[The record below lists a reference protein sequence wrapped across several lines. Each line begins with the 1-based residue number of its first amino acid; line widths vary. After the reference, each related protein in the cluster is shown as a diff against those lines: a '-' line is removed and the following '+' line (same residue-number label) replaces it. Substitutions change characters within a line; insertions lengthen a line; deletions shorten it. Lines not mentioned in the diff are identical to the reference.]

1 MVMLGIYGAKG
12 GSSNAH
18 TPVEQ
23 DDSAQSIAR
32 CRMLLALGEGE
43 FAGGLDA
50 TRIFL
55 DGTPLGNGD
64 GTFNFANVAWDFR
77 PGTQTQTPIPGF
89 PSVSSETQVNVEL
102 FKSTPYVRSLTNT
115 QIDAIVVR
123 VGIPQLQY
131 QTDEGDIVGASVS
144 YQIQIATDGGSYE
157 TMLDKT
163 VSEKLSSLYE
173 LSHRIN
179 LPRAST
185 GWRLRVVRL
194 TDDNTS
200 QRLLNRTQIQAV
212 TEVIDANLRY
222 PHTALLYVSF
232 DAKTF
237 NNIPK
242 ISCKVKGR
250 IIRVPS
256 NYDPINRTYSGT
268 WDGVFKWA
276 WSNNPA
282 WVWFDV
288 LTEPRFGLGRR
299 VTPAMLDKWELYR
312 ISQRCDQLVPD
323 GNGGTGTEPRFLFDC
338 YIQSQAEAWTVIK
351 DISAGFNGL
360 TFWGNNMFQ
369 TVADMPVDEKSV
381 QIVTRASIVGKPV
394 YTSGSAKDRISS
406 ALVNF
411 SDATNHYQD
420 KTAGVMLP
428 NFLQQSGFKQGSFS
442 AIGCVRESE
451 AQRRGSYII
460 YSNQLDRQTSFTVG
474 LEGYVYLPGTV
485 VYLADERVSG
495 RVYGGRVVEYNS
507 SIRAIKTDRE
517 TSATVGD
524 VMFVRTAGGITERRT
539 VMQVNGDQI
548 IVNTPFSAPIEPNA
562 VFVIDAGQLKL
573 QQIRVVDLKFDD
585 SNNTY
590 TITGLEYN
598 ASKYDAVDYNAI
610 LDKPPI
616 SLVPTGV
623 VSQPRNVLVT
633 SFDSVIQGQRVA
645 SMISTWDVPLDKDG
659 NPQSDI
665 IGYDV
670 QWKRDDNSW
679 VNIPRTGLRSA
690 QVDGVYAGGYIVR
703 VRAIGSMGA
712 SSLWV
717 SSALTQLTGKQGA
730 VPAPLAFSATQ
741 DQVLAIALSWS
752 FGQDTGD
759 SAYTE
764 IQYSTDNSA
773 ENMQTLTMVPYP
785 QHNYLQ
791 SGLKNGVTFFYR
803 ARLVDRLGN
812 ISAWTPV
819 VKGQASFDAATILD
833 VIDAGIKDSE
843 AFKAVSQQIDTNIEA
858 SLINAITADSDIS
871 RMFRES
877 GANRAEIVQ
886 VKNTITTNEKATA
899 ERITLLSAKVDTN
912 TSNIVENQAVN
923 STKFDAF
930 AQQLNQV
937 QVSVADNTA
946 AIATKATTQFD
957 SAGNGN
963 ATFSV
968 NAGVT
973 YNGSYYGAGMAIGV
987 QTVGGVTKS
996 NILFNADTFAV
1007 YNGTS
1012 DNSALPFAIQGGQTI
1027 IRDSFIGDGTIG
1039 NAKIG
1044 AYIQSTNWVSGV
1056 SGWRIDKNGN
1066 AEFSNGT
1073 FRGTVYA
1080 TDGYFKGRIEAYDG
1094 YFYGEVKAAKI
1105 IGDMLDTVM
1114 GVSFNN
1120 TTSLSSG
1127 STFDYTLCNVQ
1138 LQEYPLK
1145 LVISG
1150 VLKVGLSAGRDGS
1163 VPPGTGS
1170 YTQLFMDTELI
1181 QQWGG
1186 ENQTS
1191 TNAYVNLSNNTLTIP
1206 PGQGTRRLW
1215 FRTVNKTNGLANG
1228 TGIIS
1233 TGYVDLWI
1241 MKNSHSIWI

>member
-1 MVMLGIYGAKG
+1 MSILDVYGAKG

-55 DGTPLGNGD
+55 DGTPLGNDD

-102 FKSTPYVRSLTNT
+102 FKATPYVRNLTNT
-115 QIDAIVVR
+115 QIDAVVVR

-131 QTDEGDIVGASVS
+131 QTDDGDIVGTSVS
-144 YQIQIATDGGSYE
+144 YQIQVATDGGSYE

-194 TDDNTS
+194 TDDTTS

-232 DAKTF
+232 DAKSF

-242 ISCKVKGR
+242 ISCKIKGR

-256 NYDPINRTYSGT
+256 NYDPINRTYNGT

-312 ISQRCDQLVPD
+312 IAQRCDQLVPD

-338 YIQSQAEAWTVIK
+338 YIQSQAEAWSVIK

-474 LEGYVYLPGTV
+474 LEGYAYLPGTV

-507 SIRAIKTDRE
+507 SIRAVKTDRE
-517 TSATVGD
+517 TSAAVGD
-524 VMFVRTAGGITERRT
+524 ILFVRTIGGITERRT
-539 VMQVNGDQI
+539 ITQVNGDQI
-548 IVNTPFSAPIEPNA
+548 IVNTPFGAPIEPNA

-573 QQIRVVDLKFDD
+573 QQMRVVDLKFND
-585 SNNTY
+585 SENTY

-598 ASKYDAVDYNAI
+598 AAKYDAVDYNAI

-616 SLVPTGV
+616 SLIPTGI
-623 VSQPRNVLVT
+623 VSQPRNVSVT

-645 SMISTWDVPLDKDG
+645 SMLATWDVPLDKDS

-665 IGYDV
+665 VGYDV
-670 QWKRDDNSW
+670 QWKRNDNSW
-679 VNIPRTGLRSA
+679 VNVPRTGLRSV
-690 QVDGVYAGGYIVR
+690 QVDGVYAGGYLVR

-717 SSALTQLTGKQGA
+717 SSTLTQLTGKNGE
-730 VPAPLAFSATQ
+730 VPTPLAFSATQ

-773 ENMQTLTMVPYP
+773 DSMQTLTMVPYP

-791 SGLKNGVTFFYR
+791 SGLRNGVTFFYR

-812 ISAWTPV
+812 MSAWTNIV
-819 VKGQASFDAATILD
+819 MGQSSFDASAILD
-833 VIDAGIKDSE
+833 VIDEGIRDSD
-843 AFKAVSQQIDTNIEA
+843 AFKQLSSNIDTNIEA
-858 SLINAITADSDIS
+858 ILHEALDSDATVNYQFKNYGENKAEILRVAKTTADDL
-871 RMFRES
+871 
-877 GANRAEIVQ
+877 G
-886 VKNTITTNEKATA
+886 
-899 ERITLLSAKVDTN
+899 
-912 TSNIVENQAVN
+912 
-923 STKFDAF
+923 AF
-930 AQQLNQV
+930 AQTIDQV
-937 QVSVADNTA
+937 QVTVGKNTA

-968 NAGVT
+968 NAGVM
-973 YNGSYYGAGMAIGV
+973 YNGTNYNAGMAIGV

-1012 DNSALPFAIQGGQTI
+1012 NNSALPFAIQGNQTI
-1027 IRDSFIGDGTIG
+1027 IRDSFIGDGTIT

-1080 TDGYFKGRIEAYDG
+1080 TDGDFSGTVYAAKLVGDLADFSIDMSEYRNEQKGTGDSITGTLCYIQQDRNMVRKVSIVGALVDTDTNGGIAG
-1094 YFYGEVKAAKI
+1094 YF
-1105 IGDMLDTVM
+1105 
-1114 GVSFNN
+1114 F
-1120 TTSLSSG
+1120 TSSITSG
-1127 STFDYTLCNVQ
+1127 ST
-1138 LQEYPLK
+1138 
-1145 LVISG
+1145 
-1150 VLKVGLSAGRDGS
+1150 
-1163 VPPGTGS
+1163 GTGS
-1170 YTQLFMDTELI
+1170 YVVIRAGDVEVAR
-1181 QQWGG
+1181 GG
-1186 ENQTS
+1186 ES
-1191 TNAYVNLSNNTLTIP
+1191 LNLRGLQFTIP
-1206 PGQGTRRLW
+1206 AGAGNLPVTYEIK
-1215 FRTVNKTNGLANG
+1215 NYHNG
-1228 TGIIS
+1228 TAVLRVMARYNVFVGRNASVIS
-1233 TGYVDLWI
+1233 R
-1241 MKNSHSIWI
+1241 